1 MDYLYYFFI
10 ALAFLAVVLL
20 LEGAYLVW
28 RGSYGTEA
36 KRIQKR
42 LQEISTSWQDAPGTS
57 LLKQRL
63 LSESSSLQRLFL
75 QMPRLQQLDEL
86 LLQSGMSLLVSQF
99 LAYTIMA
106 GVGGMAC
113 AVLLGVPATVMLLF
127 AAGGAAIPF
136 LFVLRAREKR
146 LLVIEQQLPEAIDL
160 MARALKAGHAFPGAL
175 RMAATEGTEPT
186 AGEFRQVFDEIN
198 YGVSLQQALINMAA
212 RVPITDL
219 RYFVIAVLIQR
230 ESGGNLAELLEKISG
245 LIRARLTLLGK
256 VRVLS
261 AEGRMSAWIL
271 SCLPFAVALLLN
283 IANPGFLSV
292 LWTDPVGPKIVGG
305 ALGLMVVGIIAMSRI
320 VKIRV

>member
-28 RGSYGTEA
+28 RGSYGSKA

-42 LQEISTSWQDAPGTS
+42 LQEISTSWQDVPGTS

-99 LAYTIMA
+99 LAYTIMT

-113 AVLLGVPATVMLLF
+113 AVLLGVPAAAMLLF
-127 AAGGAAIPF
+127 AAGGAMIPF
-136 LFVLRAREKR
+136 LFVMRARGKR
-146 LLVIEQQLPEAIDL
+146 LLVIEQQLPETIDL

-175 RMAATEGTEPT
+175 RMAASEGTEPT

-198 YGVSLQQALINMAA
+198 YGVSLQQALVNLAA

-283 IANPGFLSV
+283 IVNPGFLSV
-292 LWTDPVGPKIVGG
+292 LWTDPIGPKIVGG
-305 ALGLMVVGIIAMSRI
+305 ALGLMVIGIFAMSRI

>member
-10 ALAFLAVVLL
+10 VLAFLAVVLL
-20 LEGAYLVW
+20 LEGVYLVW
-28 RGSYGTEA
+28 RGAYGSKA

-42 LQEISTSWQDAPGTS
+42 LQEISISWQDTSGAS

-63 LSESSSLQRLFL
+63 LSESSSLQQLL
-75 QMPRLQQLDEL
+75 LTMPRMLLLDRL

-99 LAYTIMA
+99 LVYTIVA
-106 GVGGMAC
+106 GIGGMAC
-113 AVLLGVPATVMLLF
+113 AALLGMPAVIMLLF
-127 AAGGAAIPF
+127 AAGGAAIPL

-146 LLVIEQQLPEAIDL
+146 LLAIEQQLPEMIDL

-175 RMAATEGTEPT
+175 RMAATEGAELA

-198 YGVSLQQALINMAA
+198 YGVSLQQALMNLAA

-245 LIRARLTLLGK
+245 LIRSRLTLLGK

-271 SCLPFAVALLLN
+271 SCLPFAMALLLN
-283 IANPGFLSV
+283 IVNPGFMSV
-292 LWTDPVGPKIVGG
+292 LWTDPAGPKIIGA
-305 ALGLMVVGIIAMSRI
+305 ALGMMAIGIFAMSRI
-320 VKIRV
+320 IRIRV